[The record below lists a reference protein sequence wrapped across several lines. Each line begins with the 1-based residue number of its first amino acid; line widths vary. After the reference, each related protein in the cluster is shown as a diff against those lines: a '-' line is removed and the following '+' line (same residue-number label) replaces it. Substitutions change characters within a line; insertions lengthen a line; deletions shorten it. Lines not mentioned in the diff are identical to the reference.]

1 MRTALFVLLFMIG
14 AGILSAQTPIEY
26 IAKYHSDA
34 QHQMKK
40 YGIPASITLAQGIL
54 ESASGTSKL
63 AVEANNHFG
72 IKCHTNWTGEK
83 VYQDDDAQGECFRK
97 YKSVDESYEDHSLFL
112 KKPRYEELFLLKST
126 DYKGWANGLKKCG
139 YATNPK
145 YPEQLIDLI
154 ERYQLY
160 SYDVDGPAVAPLA
173 GIDISDNNI
182 KYVSAKKGE
191 TLAQISSRIGIG
203 EKRLCKYNDLPMNYV
218 FSDKEVVYI
227 QPKRRHA
234 QVDEVT
240 VKTGQTLRDISQ
252 LYGVRMKSIQKKNH
266 LAPGQAVTPGMKVK
280 L

>member
-1 MRTALFVLLFMIG
+1 MNQSIAFFVTLFLSCSAL
-14 AGILSAQTPIEY
+14 AQTPSEY
-26 IAKYHSDA
+26 VAKYHDDA
-34 QHQMKK
+34 QRQMKK

-83 VYQDDDAQGECFRK
+83 VYQDDDAKGECFRK
-97 YKSVDESYEDHSLFL
+97 YNTVDESFEDHSLFL
-112 KKPRYEELFLLKST
+112 KKPRYEELFLLKPT

-154 ERYQLY
+154 ERYELY
-160 SYDVDGPAVAPLA
+160 QYDSEGGSSAPLLA
-173 GIDISDNNI
+173 IAISDNHI
-182 KYVSAKKGE
+182 KYVTAKKGE
-191 TLAQISSRIGIG
+191 TVEQLASRTGVG
-203 EKRLCKYNDLPMNYV
+203 AKRLKKYNDLTEGYV
-218 FSDKEVVYI
+218 FTEKEVVYI

-234 QVDEVT
+234 HVDQVT
-240 VKTGQTLRDISQ
+240 VKSGDSLRSISQ
-252 LYGVRMKSIQKKNH
+252 KYGIRIKSIQKKNQ
-266 LAPGQAVTPGMKVK
+266 LTPGQEPKVGATLK